1 MSETPP
7 KQADAE
13 NRPVYLESSSQANN
27 AYYEKFGFEVQRD
40 VFLERGPVPVRL
52 SIMVRE
58 PRVPGC
64 KVAYAS
70 ASPMVKKKKF
80 VVVGAKGLMG

>member
-1 MSETPP
+1 M
-7 KQADAE
+7 
-13 NRPVYLESSSQANN
+13 YLESSSQTNN
-27 AYYEKFGFEVQRD
+27 AYYGKFGFEVRRD

-70 ASPMVKKKKF
+70 PSPVKKR
-80 VVVGAKGLMG
+80 VAAVGGKGLTG

>member
-1 MSETPP
+1 
-7 KQADAE
+7 
-13 NRPVYLESSSQANN
+13 VYLESSSQANN

-70 ASPMVKKKKF
+70 PSPMMVKKKSKF

>member
-1 MSETPP
+1 M
-7 KQADAE
+7 
-13 NRPVYLESSSQANN
+13 YLESSSLANN
-27 AYYEKFGFEVQRD
+27 AYYEKFGFEVKRD

-64 KVAYAS
+64 KVAYGSSNPS
-70 ASPMVKKKKF
+70 ARMRLPAAVKKP
-80 VVVGAKGLMG
+80 M